1 MVEIMT
7 RRKTENMFC
16 DVSDLNNEASVEAL
30 FVDRLLVE
38 LNYPDNRV
46 LRKQSISQIT
56 IGKGSKKENYKPD
69 YALLNS
75 AGEPIIVIDAKSPN
89 ETPEKYHYQVSAY
102 ALYLNQKY
110 TDKNPVRYTILTNG
124 HHFTVYPWDSQEPV
138 FFLRFEDFKE
148 KNEKMRE
155 LRSNI
160 SYDVFK
166 QVALTQ
172 DVFKFERP
180 ELTTLIKT
188 FNEMHNL
195 IRKKDSLS
203 PTDAFYEFSK
213 IMFIKIR
220 EDNKIHDIL
229 EDDRSPK
236 KDDFTFS
243 TQWIDRQAS
252 VETNP
257 FNAILFRQIQEELEK
272 KIQKGEKKRI
282 FENGERLSLKSSTIY
297 EIVKSLQHYD
307 LYAIDEDLNG
317 RMFETFL
324 NATVRGKELGQFF
337 TPRGVVHYMV
347 ETATMNVTVKHKEI
361 QAPFIL
367 DGCCGSG
374 GFLIDAMATII
385 DTVDKLNHL
394 TETQKDEY
402 KDAIKRE
409 NLYGI
414 DSTEKISRIARLNMY
429 LHGDGGSKIFKAD
442 SLDHDY
448 TIDEGMVEEE
458 KEGLRELKN
467 TFTSKNK
474 LEFDV
479 VLTNPPF
486 SISYKKKDAN
496 ENRILEQYEI
506 AKTTSGASSSSEK
519 SNVLFIERYKDLL
532 KSDGGEL
539 LTVIDDTVLNGDNSQ
554 QYRDFIFKNFIIIQI
569 ISLPFNTFFR
579 AQANIKTS
587 LIHLRRK
594 HDGEEQGDIFMSI
607 TNNIGH
613 DDHQRDTPARNNL
626 PTIAMHFHEWQETGK
641 RFEKIIDN
649 QHDDEPLGCPLQI
662 FTITPKL
669 LNPARLD
676 AFYYSPELKE
686 ARAQVTAAYKQ
697 GKINLKTGSDFTLI
711 PPLRKEESKECEG
724 KWFKYF
730 EIGDV
735 TIDGSITDH
744 REDYFENLPTRARLK
759 VEKHDVI
766 FAKNNSSRGTTVLIP
781 EWYAGNLTTTGF
793 LGIRPHNYEESL
805 LLWSIME
812 SEFFRKQI
820 YYLAITA
827 SQPEVRESI
836 FNTEFI
842 IPYPKTE
849 EQKKNIIEKAQEV
862 DKARNNLKNAL
873 NKTKDIV
880 QSTFFV

>member
-1 MVEIMT
+1 MNET
-7 RRKTENMFC
+7 KNMFC
-16 DVSDLNNEASVEAL
+16 NMTDLNNESSVEAL
-30 FVDRLLVE
+30 FIDRLLKE

-46 LRKQSISQIT
+46 LRKQSIAQIT

-75 AGEPIIVIDAKSPN
+75 VGDPIIVLDAKAPN
-89 ETPEKYHYQVSAY
+89 EIPENYHYQVSAY

-110 TDKNPVRYTILTNG
+110 SDTNPVRYTILTNG
-124 HHFTVYPWDSQEPV
+124 HRFIVYPWDNQEPI
-138 FFLRFEDFKE
+138 FFLCFEDFQD
-148 KNEKMRE
+148 KNEKLME
-155 LRSNI
+155 LRSNL

-166 QVALTQ
+166 QASLTK

-188 FNEMHNL
+188 FTDMHNL

-229 EDDRSPK
+229 EQNKNSTK
-236 KDDFTFS
+236 ENFIFS
-243 TQWIDRQAS
+243 THWIDSQAS
-252 VETNP
+252 VESNP

-272 KIQKGEKKRI
+272 KISKGEKKRI
-282 FENGERLSLKSSTIY
+282 FEKGERLSLKANTIY
-297 EIVKSLQHYD
+297 EIVKSLQNYD
-307 LYAIDEDLNG
+307 LYGIDEDLNG

-347 ETATMNVTVKHKEI
+347 ETATINVTTKNKEL

-374 GFLIDAMATII
+374 GFLIDAMATFI
-385 DTVDKLNHL
+385 DKVDKLNHL
-394 TETQKDEY
+394 TKQQKEKY
-402 KDAIKRE
+402 KDTIKQDH
-409 NLYGI
+409 LYGI
-414 DSTEKISRIARLNMY
+414 DSAEKISRVARLNMY

-442 SLDHDY
+442 SLDRDY
-448 TIDEGMVEEE
+448 TIDEGMAEEE
-458 KEGLRELKN
+458 KEGLLELRK
-467 TFTSKNK
+467 TLLGKDK

-486 SISYKKKDAN
+486 SISYKILDAN
-496 ENRILEQYEI
+496 EKRILEQYHI
-506 AKTTSGASSSSEK
+506 AKTSSGVQSSSEK

-532 KSDGGEL
+532 KSDRGEL

-554 QYRDFIFKNFIIIQI
+554 QYRDFIFKHFIIIQI

-594 HDGEEQGDIFMSI
+594 QEGEIQGDIFMAI

-626 PTIAMHFHEWQETGK
+626 PTIAMHFHEWQETGN
-641 RFEKIIDN
+641 RFQKITTN
-649 QHDDEPLGCPLQI
+649 QHPDEPLGCPLQI
-662 FTITPKL
+662 FTVAPKD
-669 LNPARLD
+669 LNPVRLD
-676 AFYYSPELKE
+676 AFYYSPELQE
-686 ARAQVTAAYKQ
+686 AKKQIMFAYEQ
-697 GKINLKTGSDFTLI
+697 GEIDLKSGSDFTII
-711 PPLRKEESKECEG
+711 PSLRKEEVRECEG
-724 KWFKYF
+724 KMFKYF

-735 TIDGSITDH
+735 TVDGSIINNRYDS
-744 REDYFENLPTRARLK
+744 FENLPTRARLR
-759 VEKHDVI
+759 VEMNDVI
-766 FAKNNSSRGTTVLIP
+766 FAKNNSSRGTTVLVP

-793 LGIRPHNYEESL
+793 IGIRPQNYEESL
-805 LLWSIME
+805 ILWSIME

-836 FNTEFI
+836 FKTDFL

-849 EQKKNIIEKAQEV
+849 SQKKKIIEVAQEV
-862 DKARNNLKNAL
+862 DKARNNLKASI
-873 NKTKDIV
+873 NKTKEIV
-880 QSTFFV
+880 QNTFFE